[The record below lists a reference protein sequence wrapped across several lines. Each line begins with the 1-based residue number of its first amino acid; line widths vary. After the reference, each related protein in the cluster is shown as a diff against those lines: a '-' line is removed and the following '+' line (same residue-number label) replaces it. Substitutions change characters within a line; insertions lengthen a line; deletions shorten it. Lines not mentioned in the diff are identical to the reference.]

1 MSIKRLNPG
10 PRLSGAV
17 VHADTVY
24 VAGQVSA
31 EPTASAKGQTEQIL
45 KKIDALLA
53 AAGSHKSKVLT
64 ATVYVSSMAH
74 YDEMNAAWEAWVDP
88 ANTPA
93 RATIEARLASPKYL
107 VEIMATA
114 AL

>member
-17 VHADTVY
+17 VHGDTVY

-53 AAGSHKSKVLT
+53 AAGSHKSKLLT

-93 RATIEARLASPKYL
+93 RATIEARLAAPKYL